1 MVENEAFDDVIEG
14 PVAQLGRERS
24 TALEIER
31 ARARQLD
38 RAADPIRPVS
48 SSGKRVGAEPAVK
61 QNAEFVAIAGNAIE
75 RIERNPL
82 EACDPIEPDP
92 QFGCQILQLAAI
104 VDREHRQILMTPP
117 PPSSTDKR
125 RVGKER

>member
-31 ARARQLD
+31 ARARQLA

-48 SSGKRVGAEPAVK
+48 SSGKRVGPEPDVQ
-61 QNAEFVAIAGNAIE
+61 QNAEFVALAGNAIE
-75 RIERNPL
+75 RIDRQPP
-82 EACDPIEPDP
+82 EARSEEPGVGQESVQTGRSPGAP
-92 QFGCQILQLAAI
+92 Q
-104 VDREHRQILMTPP
+104 HR
-117 PPSSTDKR
+117 K
-125 RVGKER
+125 K

>member
-61 QNAEFVAIAGNAIE
+61 QNAAFVDIAGNAIE
-75 RIERNPL
+75 RIDRKPL
-82 EACDPIEPDP
+82 EPCDPNTPNP
-92 QFGCQILQLAAI
+92 TFACQLTTLPALL
-104 VDREHRQILMTPP
+104 HRQHSHLFVPP
-117 PPSSTDKR
+117 LPHPPHNP
-125 RVGKER
+125 